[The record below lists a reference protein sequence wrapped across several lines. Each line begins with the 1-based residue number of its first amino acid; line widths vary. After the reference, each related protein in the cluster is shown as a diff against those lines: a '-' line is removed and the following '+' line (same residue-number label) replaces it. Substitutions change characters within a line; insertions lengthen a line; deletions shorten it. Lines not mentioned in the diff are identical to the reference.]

1 MGLRS
6 ILERHRSKRSR
17 AARKSNVVR
26 LAVEALED
34 RTVLSGFGGEGI
46 SHDPNDWPMFGHDAR
61 GTRHNFAEHRLGPD
75 NVDDIEVKWTFPTDG
90 PLAGTPAVVNNVV
103 YAADAAGTV
112 YALSRDG
119 DLLWRTTL
127 NVPSLITAKIA
138 TGPLVTNRTVV
149 IGDLAGQIHGLDI
162 DDGELRWTIRPS
174 NGPLFPDG
182 HPFQQILAAG
192 TMVGKYVAFGISTNE
207 SLIPLFIPDYPGFTF
222 RGNVVLIDPSDGR
235 LVWQTFFVDVPT
247 LQPDGEFGPSGATVW
262 SSPAYDHASKT
273 IFVGTGQNF
282 SQPTTET
289 SDALI
294 ALDAADGSIKWI
306 AQKMPGDDFNFG
318 PDDFPPG
325 PGETVDAD
333 FGDSPQLYR
342 LNGRLVVAAG
352 QKSGFFHVLDAETG
366 APVATPKQFLAHGL
380 LGGFHIDS
388 GYANGI
394 NYATGND
401 WPGAFLGLPPEGAS
415 LFAISADGTEQL
427 WKFDVDSAIL
437 SGVAIANGVVYV
449 QEIDGD
455 FWAVDAET
463 GNALKH
469 LFTGGSA
476 SGAAVS
482 RGQIYLG
489 TGNVLAALFDPF
501 APLSPGS
508 IVALGLP
515 DPVQVESVVI
525 NDGSSQ
531 RSMVTS
537 LTVTFSGEVTLEEG
551 AFRLRRQGG
560 GFVDV
565 SAAASVVNGKTV
577 AVLSFS
583 GSDIKGGSLA
593 DGNYTLTIRA
603 DRIHDGSGQR
613 LDGDGDGDEGGN
625 RVDTFFRLY
634 GDSDGDR
641 DVDVNDLQLFLSTL
655 GKRQGEQ
662 DFLDFFDFDGD
673 RDVDLR
679 DAKAFLRRLG
689 TRLRP

>member
-1 MGLRS
+1 MEPRS
-6 ILERHRSKRSR
+6 ILERRCLKRSQP
-17 AARKSNVVR
+17 ARKANVVR

-61 GTRHNFAEHRLGPD
+61 GTRYNFAEHRLGPD
-75 NVDDIEVKWTFPTDG
+75 NVDDLEVKWTFPTDG

-103 YAADAAGTV
+103 YAADLAGTV

-162 DDGELRWTIRPS
+162 DDGEVRWTIRPG

-207 SLIPLFIPDYPGFTF
+207 SLIPLFNPDYPGFTF
-222 RGNVVLIDPSDGR
+222 RGNVVLIDPADGR

-247 LQPDGEFGPSGATVW
+247 LQPDGDFGPSGATVW

-318 PDDFPPG
+318 DFPPA

-463 GNALKH
+463 GSALKH

-515 DPVQVESVVI
+515 EQH
-525 NDGSSQ
+525 G
-531 RSMVTS
+531 
-537 LTVTFSGEVTLEEG
+537 
-551 AFRLRRQGG
+551 
-560 GFVDV
+560 
-565 SAAASVVNGKTV
+565 
-577 AVLSFS
+577 
-583 GSDIKGGSLA
+583 
-593 DGNYTLTIRA
+593 
-603 DRIHDGSGQR
+603 HGSGQGHR
-613 LDGDGDGDEGGN
+613 HGNGRHSDHSDQVPGDVPFPSASRPAWLDAHAAGWGWFVDPTPWDDSEFTTPGD
-625 RVDTFFRLY
+625 
-634 GDSDGDR
+634 
-641 DVDVNDLQLFLSTL
+641 
-655 GKRQGEQ
+655 QGEQ
-662 DFLDFFDFDGD
+662 HRMDLLTVIAHEVGHLLGYDHEDHGVMAESLMPGT
-673 RDVDLR
+673 RQAVGPAGKVNRSHPVDLLFALVAA
-679 DAKAFLRRLG
+679 DEETAWLDNDLFGRR
-689 TRLRP
+689 RQK